1 MYEMKNSLYNII
13 WVIAL
18 SLDAEILVLRW
29 QHTDGGLHEGP
40 IPLAWLRMR
49 SKSFEEE
56 TIKARAMPFFKNVSI
71 RSAPPPPKKKKKK
84 KKEEEKKEKKKEEK
98 KR

>member
-71 RSAPPPPKKKKKK
+71 RDLTPQKKKKKK
-84 KKEEEKKEKKKEEK
+84 NRKKKRKKRKKEEK
-98 KR
+98 R